1 MTKILIPKVPE
12 RAEGWRHKNLR
23 GSKTCGFH
31 IGLALRFAVP
41 ASNSASSRFKP
52 QDFAFP
58 LWRNQWLPMPSLEV
72 DRDRIE

>member
-1 MTKILIPKVPE
+1 
-12 RAEGWRHKNLR
+12 
-23 GSKTCGFH
+23 
-31 IGLALRFAVP
+31 LALRFAVP
-41 ASNSASSRFKP
+41 ASNSAPSRFKP